1 MRSRGTATASGFP
14 LRICCS
20 AMLRSTGRA
29 RPPSARRAPL
39 RTSLGPSASRG
50 SPGPPPRGRGFSK
63 GRCARSFR
71 AMCCCRCSRWPSS
84 RTAPSPTWRRS
95 ARSAT
100 TRPSFSPSTTR
111 TSASTFGEGGS
122 PARGSPSRRW
132 PPRSL
137 RGSGRSRSALRSR
150 AATRSRLARPTRSRP
165 AGGSGAH
172 AARCGRS
179 PRARPARHG
188 SPTAEESCLGRAA
201 SWRRARRTGRS
212 AARRSVAA
220 PGSRRTRR
228 AAAPFWATVAR
239 RAPLPAAWRATPLP
253 IRASAPSR
261 RSCSPHAPTE

>member
-111 TSASTFGEGGS
+111 TLASIFGGAGS

-137 RGSGRSRSALRSR
+137 RGSGRSRSARRSR
-150 AATRSRLARPTRSRP
+150 AATRSRSARPMRSRP
-165 AGGSGAH
+165 AGGSSAR
-172 AARCGRS
+172 AAWCGRS
-179 PRARPARHG
+179 LRARPARRG
-188 SPTAEESCLGRAA
+188 SSTAGGSCSTRAA
-201 SWRRARRTGRS
+201 SWMHARRTGRS
-212 AARRSVAA
+212 AAKRSAAA

-228 AAAPFWATVAR
+228 AAALFWATAVR
-239 RAPLPAAWRATPLP
+239 RAPPPVAWR
-253 IRASAPSR
+253 
-261 RSCSPHAPTE
+261 